1 MSFFGKVAGLF
12 SRSSREESSLLE
24 GVEHVKAKRPEKA
37 LDIFNSLLA
46 TPAVSTTVRAS
57 ALYNRALA
65 DCALDDD
72 EKAIDDLKK
81 GLALPGCP
89 DNVLTA
95 AKTRMARVKKR
106 AE

>member
-12 SRSSREESSLLE
+12 SRNSREESSLLE

-46 TPAVSTTVRAS
+46 TPTVSTTVRAS

-65 DCALDDD
+65 YSALDDD

-81 GLALPGCP
+81 VLALPGCP